1 MSRPL
6 ARALAVFLAL
16 LLPGCSLV
24 QPFDT
29 AGRPVPNDVSEE
41 GERVGVC
48 YNAVFTKPERI
59 REIAAETCGP
69 GTTPN
74 LVNQDMRLAC
84 PVLTPVR
91 ATFVCTP
98 E

>member
-1 MSRPL
+1 MRRTIL
-6 ARALAVFLAL
+6 TVAL
-16 LLPGCSLV
+16 LLAGCSSLV
-24 QPFDT
+24 EPFDT
-29 AGRPVPNDVSEE
+29 AGRAAPRGVAEE

-48 YNAVFTKPERI
+48 YNALFAKPERI

-69 GTTPN
+69 GATPN
-74 LVNQDMRLAC
+74 LVGQDMRLGC